1 MRGIAGFVWF
11 ADSKTRGAADWCR
24 RQIVKENLS
33 PHFEVLGI
41 FEGVPCIHK
50 CPPGLSSMGVGSN
63 WTIFKSSTRS
73 AVSASRESRLRR
85 SPLHCIQK

>member
-50 CPPGLSSMGVGSN
+50 
-63 WTIFKSSTRS
+63 
-73 AVSASRESRLRR
+73 
-85 SPLHCIQK
+85 